1 MQGMNAHL
9 AVRTDEKMVAMG
21 SQPKGGAGVDSDR
34 ELMLEDARSI
44 SQGLWRMVR
53 LAQDAAE
60 SLDGRIEEE
69 DLNGIEEAVEV
80 RAALAR
86 LQALSVEI
94 SESLTPT
101 SSGTP
106 ANGEHPA
113 DQRSPES
120 VLPERMDSVR
130 YTLPYRANGL
140 ATP

>member
-9 AVRTDEKMVAMG
+9 AVRTSGKMVAMG
-21 SQPKGGAGVDSDR
+21 SQPKGGEGVDSDR
-34 ELMLEDARSI
+34 ELMPEDARSI

-69 DLNGIEEAVEV
+69 DVEV

-86 LQALSVEI
+86 LQALSVET

-101 SSGTP
+101 SSCTP

-113 DQRSPES
+113 DHRSPES